1 MFIATATIV
10 GTNLY
15 DFLIKILGSEVMR
28 TLFSY
33 LIRQAMARFGL

>member
-1 MFIATATIV
+1 MFYTTAAII

-15 DFLIKILGSEVMR
+15 DFLIKILGSGVMR

-33 LIRQAMARFGL
+33 LIRLTLTRIGI

>member
-1 MFIATATIV
+1 MFYTTAAII

-33 LIRQAMARFGL
+33 LIRQAMARVGL